1 MNNAI
6 GLFLVFGILVAV
18 VLVTNWQN
26 KTGKKLSDFVWYRY
40 AKMVVVGLLVL
51 GAGSIVLL
59 SIYGATQM

>member
-18 VLVTNWQN
+18 VVATNWQN
-26 KTGKKLSDFVWYRY
+26 KTGRKLTEFAWYRY
-40 AKMVVVGLLVL
+40 GKMVVLGLLIL

-59 SIYGATQM
+59 SIYGATLS

>member
-26 KTGKKLSDFVWYRY
+26 KTGKKLSDFTWYRY